1 MMKKIKIFILILFL
15 SFIEYLHSYTL
26 YSEKAS
32 INGDTIFFF
41 KNVDFK
47 SDEYNLITDSSY
59 ILKKDS
65 LIYFPKNFLLKRDDS
80 VKIIAKW
87 GVYFIKEKRF
97 LINFQKTEKEN
108 RFSIE
113 SETLKVFFNDSLFV
127 FTGYPLFENV
137 QENLKISGDR
147 IEYFKNTEKTFIKGN
162 SILQKNDS
170 SYTVKSQNIVIDD
183 RDSINVFSY
192 GVEIFNDSF
201 KIKSDSVIYD
211 RKNSFFKTIKR
222 GEIFSNRSFF
232 QGDTFVFYFKNDSL
246 HRMVGKNNI
255 VFENEDDNIIRIKCD
270 SVDGSFKSSNVEI
283 LNFFMIKESELLKKE
298 KNDTQM

>member
-1 MMKKIKIFILILFL
+1 MMKKINILIFVLSLFFTKCL
-15 SFIEYLHSYTL
+15 YTYTL

-32 INGDTIFFF
+32 INNDTIFFF

-47 SDEYNLITDSSY
+47 SNEYNLTTDSSY

-65 LIYFPKNFLLKRDDS
+65 LIYFPKSFLLKRDDS
-80 VKIIAKW
+80 IKIFAKW

-97 LINFQKTEKEN
+97 LINFQKTEKEK

-113 SETLKVFFNDSLFV
+113 SETLKVFLDDSLLV
-127 FTGYPLFENV
+127 FTGFPLFENV
-137 QENLKISGDR
+137 QENFKISGDR

-162 SILQKNDS
+162 SFLQKNDS
-170 SYTVKSQNIVIDD
+170 SYTIKSQKIVIDD
-183 RDSINVFSY
+183 KDSMDIFSN

-201 KIKSDSVIYD
+201 KIRSDSVIYD

-222 GEIFSNRSFF
+222 GEISSNSSFF
-232 QGDTFVFYFKNDSL
+232 QGDTFIFYFKNDSL
-246 HRMVGKNNI
+246 YRMVGKNNI
-255 VFENEDDNIIRIKCD
+255 VFENENDNIIRIKCD
-270 SVDGSFKSSNVEI
+270 SIDGSFKSSKVDI
-283 LNFFMIKESELLKKE
+283 LNFFRIKESELLKKE

>member
-1 MMKKIKIFILILFL
+1 MKKINILIFVLSLFFTKCL
-15 SFIEYLHSYTL
+15 YTYTL

-32 INGDTIFFF
+32 INNDTIFFF

-47 SDEYNLITDSSY
+47 SNEYNLTTDSSY

-65 LIYFPKNFLLKRDDS
+65 LIYFPKSFLLKRDDS
-80 VKIIAKW
+80 IKIFAKW

-97 LINFQKTEKEN
+97 LINFQKTEKEK

-113 SETLKVFFNDSLFV
+113 SETLKVFLDDSLLV
-127 FTGYPLFENV
+127 FTGFPLFENV
-137 QENLKISGDR
+137 QENFKISGDR

-162 SILQKNDS
+162 SFLQKNDS
-170 SYTVKSQNIVIDD
+170 SYTIKSQKIVIDD
-183 RDSINVFSY
+183 KDSMDIFSN

-201 KIKSDSVIYD
+201 KIRSDSVIYD

-222 GEIFSNRSFF
+222 GEISSNSSFF
-232 QGDTFVFYFKNDSL
+232 QGDTFIFYFKNDSL
-246 HRMVGKNNI
+246 YRMVGKNNI
-255 VFENEDDNIIRIKCD
+255 VFENENDNIIRIKCD
-270 SVDGSFKSSNVEI
+270 SIDGSFKSSKVDI
-283 LNFFMIKESELLKKE
+283 LNFFRIKESELLKKE

>member
-1 MMKKIKIFILILFL
+1 MMKKIKIFLLILFL
-15 SFIEYLHSYTL
+15 SFIKYLYSYTL

-47 SDEYNLITDSSY
+47 SNEYNLITDSSY

-65 LIYFPKNFLLKRDDS
+65 LIYFPKSFLLKRDDS
-80 VKIIAKW
+80 IKIFAKS
-87 GVYFIKEKRF
+87 GIYFIKEKKF
-97 LINFQKTEKEN
+97 LINFQKTEKEK
-108 RFSIE
+108 RFLIE
-113 SETLKVFFNDSLFV
+113 SETLKIFLDDSLLV
-127 FTGYPLFENV
+127 FTGTPLFENV
-137 QENLKISGDR
+137 QENFKILGNH

-170 SYTVKSQNIVIDD
+170 SYTIKSQNLLIDD
-183 RDSINVFSY
+183 KDSMNIFSY
-192 GVEIFNDSF
+192 DVEIFNDSF

-222 GEIFSNRSFF
+222 GEIYSNRSFF

-246 HRMVGKNNI
+246 QRMVGKNNI
-255 VFENEDDNIIRIKCD
+255 VFENESDNIIRIKCD
-270 SVDGSFKSSNVEI
+270 SVDGSFKSSKVDI
-283 LNFFMIKESELLKKE
+283 LNFFRIKESELLKKE
-298 KNDTQM
+298 QNDTQM